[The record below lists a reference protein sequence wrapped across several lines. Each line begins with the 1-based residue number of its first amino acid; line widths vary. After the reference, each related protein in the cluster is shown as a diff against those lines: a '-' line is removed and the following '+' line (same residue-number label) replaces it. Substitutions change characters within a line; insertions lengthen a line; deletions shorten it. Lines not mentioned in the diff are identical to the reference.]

1 MTAAVRA
8 GLIESSVS
16 RSARLLRI
24 PTVVRRGGRIR
35 FGGAKQSRLRRRRAG
50 RTLTVSGGTRPTP
63 PVVANLA
70 HHSAVGLFVV
80 VTAGPE
86 YLLFLCDV
94 YAPRLA
100 ADRAAAPLSLI
111 LRSLAPNRKRR
122 ASRQTSQSQSSS
134 MVRPSGGIADGPAL
148 PRLRESSRCLLAA
161 RSAAA
166 CKRTSLSLPWPSSHR
181 ALTAGCCRDEWPWR
195 LRRPSAPAFTDDQ
208 AKARVRVSTASRPR
222 RSGAVEGVGA
232 GRRPAPVQI
241 GDSGRRG
248 PFCGL

>member
-8 GLIESSVS
+8 GLIESSAS

-100 ADRAAAPLSLI
+100 ADRAAAPLSPI

-122 ASRQTSQSQSSS
+122 ASRQRCACRRA
-134 MVRPSGGIADGPAL
+134 RPSGSVGGPPL
-148 PRLRESSRCLLAA
+148 PRLRESSRCLPAA
-161 RSAAA
+161 RSAATG
-166 CKRTSLSLPWPSSHR
+166 KHTSLSLPLAQQSPSADAR
-181 ALTAGCCRDEWPWR
+181 VAAAETNGRGVCGDR
-195 LRRPSAPAFTDDQ
+195 RRPRSQITKRKRGCNNGTMARAF
-208 AKARVRVSTASRPR
+208 R
-222 RSGAVEGVGA
+222 R
-232 GRRPAPVQI
+232 RRRR
-241 GDSGRRG
+241 RRG
-248 PFCGL
+248 PPPSCRTDR